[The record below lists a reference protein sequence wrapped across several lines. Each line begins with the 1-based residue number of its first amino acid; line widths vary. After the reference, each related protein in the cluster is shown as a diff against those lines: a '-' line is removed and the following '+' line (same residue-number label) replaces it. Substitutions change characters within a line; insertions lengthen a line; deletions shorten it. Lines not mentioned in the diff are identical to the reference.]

1 MLPTV
6 QTGAALRVAGKRAEI
21 HPHDAVAFI
30 YPDRAYFEASAQRDR
45 EIHHNDVIGPL
56 VTDAG
61 LIGIVDMRRQLRE
74 MGASA
79 TDPAFPDDAPD
90 SWRRRNGG

>member
-1 MLPTV
+1 MRAPQVNTA
-6 QTGAALRVAGKRAEI
+6 AALRLAGKRAEI
-21 HPHDAVAFI
+21 HPHDAIAFT

-45 EIHHNDVIGPL
+45 EIYHNDVIGPL

-74 MGASA
+74 MGGNA
-79 TDPAFPDDAPD
+79 TDPVLPDDAP
-90 SWRRRNGG
+90 RT